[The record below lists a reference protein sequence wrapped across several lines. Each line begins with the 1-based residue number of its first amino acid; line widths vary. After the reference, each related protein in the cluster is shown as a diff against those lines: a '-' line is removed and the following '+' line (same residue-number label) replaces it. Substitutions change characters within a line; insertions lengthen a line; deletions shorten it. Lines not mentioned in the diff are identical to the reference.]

1 MGGYIHTDH
10 TGSYYMGDESMTKK
24 PGREES
30 MRASSRMM
38 GEGGLVFFFS
48 GSELEIVN
56 SPRDR

>member
-1 MGGYIHTDH
+1 
-10 TGSYYMGDESMTKK
+10 MGDESMTKK

-38 GEGGLVFFFS
+38 EEGGLVFFS